1 MRLLNLKYNTMKN
14 LEKLTSIIQELV
26 PGIME
31 LKPGCNIY
39 NNNTE
44 NIFTISNITSIGG
57 DICING
63 FYTHQE
69 GDTENSWVWEK
80 YINNFKILGSPITI
94 AIVLRAFY
102 RGAEKWKN
110 SMKINLPSMGV
121 NSYGG
126 VFIDGSYGVNDETY
140 YEMIGHWN
148 LDQDDLSLQSE
159 ETINKLLKIFEV

>member
-1 MRLLNLKYNTMKN
+1 MTN

-26 PGIME
+26 P
-31 LKPGCNIY
+31 NI
-39 NNNTE
+39 N
-44 NIFTISNITSIGG
+44 
-57 DICING
+57 
-63 FYTHQE
+63 
-69 GDTENSWVWEK
+69 K
-80 YINNFKILGSPITI
+80 PITI

-126 VFIDGSYGVNDETY
+126 VLIDGNYGVNDETY

-148 LDQDDLSLQSE
+148 LAQDDLSLQSE
-159 ETINKLLKIFEV
+159 KTITNLLKIFEV